1 MKPKILLIVGFLSVI
16 WAVETLNGFMGHRL
30 STWGILPRTEIG
42 LRGIPLSPFLHD
54 SFNHVLSNTVPFLIL
69 GGLVALRG
77 SQKLIGVSLFI
88 IVVGGAGVWLI
99 GRPAIHVGASG
110 LVFGYFGYL
119 VANGW
124 FDRRP
129 ISIFA
134 AIAVIV
140 VYGSLVFGVIP
151 TTGFVSWE
159 AHLFGLLAG
168 VLSARLTRRVR
179 TQTAPLATDHD

>member
-1 MKPKILLIVGFLSVI
+1 MKPKILFIVGFLSVI

-30 STWGILPRTEIG
+30 STWGILPRAEIG
-42 LRGIPLSPFLHD
+42 LRGIPLSPFFHG

-119 VANGW
+119 VAAGW
-124 FDRRP
+124 YDRKLG
-129 ISIFA
+129 SILVAF
-134 AIAVIV
+134 AVIV
-140 VYGSLVFGVIP
+140 LYGGLVVGVLP
-151 TTGFVSWE
+151 TVGFVSWE
-159 AHLFGLLAG
+159 AHLLGLVAG
-168 VLSARLTRRVR
+168 VLAARLVGAGRIN
-179 TQTAPLATDHD
+179 AA

>member
-1 MKPKILLIVGFLSVI
+1 MKSKILLIVGFLLVI
-16 WAVETLNGFMGHRL
+16 WAVETLNGFMGHSL

-42 LRGIPLSPFLHD
+42 LRGIPLSPFLHG

-99 GRPAIHVGASG
+99 GRPAIHVGARG

-119 VANGW
+119 VAAGW
-124 FDRRP
+124 YDRKLG
-129 ISIFA
+129 SILVAF
-134 AIAVIV
+134 AVIV
-140 VYGSLVFGVIP
+140 LYGGLLVGVLP
-151 TTGFVSWE
+151 TVGFVSWE
-159 AHLFGLLAG
+159 AHLFGLVAG
-168 VLSARLTRRVR
+168 VLVARLVGGGRIN
-179 TQTAPLATDHD
+179 AA

>member
-1 MKPKILLIVGFLSVI
+1 
-16 WAVETLNGFMGHRL
+16 MGHRL

-42 LRGIPLSPFLHD
+42 LTGIPLSPFLHD

-119 VANGW
+119 VAAGW
-124 FDRRP
+124 YDRKLGT
-129 ISIFA
+129 ILVAF
-134 AIAVIV
+134 AVIV
-140 VYGSLVFGVIP
+140 LYGGLVVGVLP
-151 TTGFVSWE
+151 TVGFVSWE
-159 AHLFGLLAG
+159 AHLLGLVAG
-168 VLSARLTRRVR
+168 VLAARLVGGGRIN
-179 TQTAPLATDHD
+179 AA